1 MTLNL
6 IRGFNMDK
14 KIRGSFQMM
23 ESTKKAIDKAAN
35 KEGRTFNNML
45 EQLAKRAIDNKL
57 VQA

>member
-1 MTLNL
+1 
-6 IRGFNMDK
+6 MDK

-23 ESTKKAIDKAAN
+23 ESTKKLIDKAAK

-45 EQLAKRAIDNKL
+45 EQLAKRAVENNL

>member
-1 MTLNL
+1 
-6 IRGFNMDK
+6 MDK

-23 ESTKKAIDKAAN
+23 ESTKKAIDKAAA

-45 EQLAKRAIDNKL
+45 EQLAKRAIESNL

>member
-1 MTLNL
+1 MILNL
-6 IRGFNMDK
+6 TTEVIMDK

-23 ESTKKAIDKAAN
+23 ESTKKLIDKAA
-35 KEGRTFNNML
+35 KLEGRTFNNML

>member
-1 MTLNL
+1 
-6 IRGFNMDK
+6 MDK

-23 ESTKKAIDKAAN
+23 ESTKKMIDAAAA

>member
-1 MTLNL
+1 
-6 IRGFNMDK
+6 MDK

-23 ESTKKAIDKAAN
+23 ESTKKKIDQAAI

-45 EQLAKRAIDNKL
+45 EQLAKRAIESNL

>member
-1 MTLNL
+1 
-6 IRGFNMDK
+6 MDK

-23 ESTKKAIDKAAN
+23 ESTKRKIEQAAV

-45 EQLAKRAIDNKL
+45 EQLAKRAIENNL

>member
-1 MTLNL
+1 MILNL
-6 IRGFNMDK
+6 TTGVNMDK

-23 ESTKKAIDKAAN
+23 ESTKKMIEQAAV

-45 EQLAKRAIDNKL
+45 EQLAKRAIENNL